1 MGSMG
6 RNAGR
11 GRLERR
17 VLRNGQLVFVGHWTD
32 SSGNRRKRV
41 LGTRRADAEKLL
53 NAEIHRRDLQAA
65 GLGALTGQEIPLAD
79 LLEPRRE
86 HLQALDRT
94 AGTIK
99 RELEG
104 ARRFALECGAE
115 RVRDLSVALVTSY
128 QARRKAAGVSNRTI
142 NMEVTAFSRCLKLA
156 LQQGR
161 IAANPLL
168 GAPSLP
174 TSERHLKRVRRALE
188 PQEAQAVLE
197 ALDRRDE
204 ELGGCPQAPFFRIA
218 LLTGCRLGELLKA
231 CWADFDREAQVLHL
245 SAERKNGRSHLG
257 FLGPE
262 GVRVLDDLLE
272 RQAQLLDLLPSLKAP
287 IFFGRKMLG
296 PANATVLRKRLRE
309 ALEAAG
315 VPAVDHQG
323 RRLDIHALRTTYG
336 TRLAEAG
343 VSLGDLQQL
352 MGHSSPTVTARYYT
366 KPKVLRIAHRLA
378 EEGILGSIPAPIR
391 HPEVAPVEPGNN
403 LERS

>member
-1 MGSMG
+1 MDSMG

-17 VLRNGQLVFVGHWTD
+17 VLKNGQLVFVGHWTD
-32 SSGNRRKRV
+32 SSGKRRKRV
-41 LGTRRADAEKLL
+41 LGTRRADAERLL
-53 NAEIHRRDLQAA
+53 SAEIHRRDLQEA
-65 GLGALTGQEIPLAD
+65 GLGALAGQEIPLEK

-86 HLQALDRT
+86 HLEALDRT
-94 AGTIK
+94 PGTIK
-99 RELEG
+99 REMEG
-104 ARRFALECGAE
+104 ARRFALECGASK
-115 RVRDLSVALVTSY
+115 VRDLSVALVTAY
-128 QARRKAAGVSNRTI
+128 QTRRKAAGVSNRTI
-142 NMEVTAFSRCLKLA
+142 NMEVAAFSRCLKLA
-156 LQQGR
+156 HQQGK

-174 TSERHLKRVRRALE
+174 TSERHLRRVRRALE
-188 PQEAQAVLE
+188 PQEAQAVLA
-197 ALDRRDE
+197 ALDQRDE
-204 ELGGCPQAPFFRIA
+204 QLGGCPRAPFFRIA

-231 CWADFDREAQVLHL
+231 CWADLDREAQVLHL

-262 GVRVLDDLLE
+262 GVRVLDELLE
-272 RQAQLLDLLPSLKAP
+272 EQARLLGHIAPTKAP

-296 PANATVLRKRLRE
+296 PANATVLRKRLGE
-309 ALEAAG
+309 ALKAAG

-366 KPKVLRIAHRLA
+366 KPRVLRIAHRLA
-378 EEGILGSIPAPIR
+378 GEGVLGAIQAPIR
-391 HPEVAPVEPGNN
+391 HPGAAPVEPGNSP
-403 LERS
+403 ERP

>member
-1 MGSMG
+1 MVSMG

-11 GRLERR
+11 GRLEKR
-17 VLRNGQLVFVGHWTD
+17 LLNNGQIVFVGHWTD

-41 LGTRRADAEKLL
+41 LGTRKADAEKLL

-65 GLGALTGQEIPLAD
+65 GLGALTGQEIRLTD

-86 HLQALDRT
+86 HLEALDRT
-94 AGTIK
+94 PGTIK
-99 RELEG
+99 RELEA
-104 ARRFALECGAE
+104 ARRFALECGVE
-115 RVRDLSVALVTSY
+115 RVRDLSVALVTRY
-128 QARRKAAGVSNRTI
+128 QAHRKAAGVGNRTV

-174 TSERHLKRVRRALE
+174 TSERHLRRVRRALE
-188 PQEAQAVLE
+188 PREVERLLQ
-197 ALDRRDE
+197 ALDARDR
-204 ELGGCPQAPFFRIA
+204 ELGGCPQAAFFRLA
-218 LLTGCRLGELLKA
+218 LLTGCRLGELLKTR
-231 CWADFDREAQVLHL
+231 WADLDREAQVLHL

-257 FLGPE
+257 FLGPD
-262 GVRVLDDLLE
+262 GVRVLDQLE
-272 RQAQLLDLLPSLKAP
+272 EDQARLMGGLPHPSAP
-287 IFFGRKMLG
+287 IFCGRKMQG
-296 PANATVLRKRLRE
+296 GANATVLRKRLKE
-309 ALEAAG
+309 ALKQAG
-315 VPAVDHQG
+315 VPLVDPQG

-366 KPKVLRIAHRLA
+366 KPKVLRIANRLA
-378 EEGILGSIPAPIR
+378 QEGVLGTVPAPIR
-391 HPEVAPVEPGNN
+391 HPGGGDVEPGNGSQ
-403 LERS
+403 RP